1 MGARI
6 SAEVR
11 TVVGACYVAKD
22 DLASFRKRLLQ
33 RIRRVV
39 TVETAFFATVDPQ
52 TLLFTS
58 ASAEQPLG
66 VVAPLFLANEYAA
79 TDDVNRFAL
88 LAAALRPAA
97 TLDDATRGDRTKSAR
112 FREIIAPLRL
122 GDEMRVALRTGPTT
136 WGFLCLHRAGALG
149 FSARDAAIL
158 NTIAPHAGGAL
169 RRIVAGSLREN
180 RASPAETA
188 VVVVDKDVIIG
199 MTGAAEAWLD
209 ELQGAATQ
217 VGDRAPFPL
226 LAVVRKLEAIEQA
239 RDVAGSPHLTITTRR
254 GSLLEVHAARMRY
267 ADGGAGAVVVTLASA
282 GVAARS
288 SLLLAV
294 HGVTPAQRRVAEL
307 VLQGLS
313 TRQIVHELRIGE
325 HTVQDHLKVVF
336 DKLGVASRRELVTA
350 LLR

>member
-1 MGARI
+1 MGVRI

-11 TVVGACYVAKD
+11 TVVGACYVAND
-22 DLASFRKRLLQ
+22 DLASLRKRLLQ

-39 TVETAFFATVDPQ
+39 TVDTAFFATADPQ

-58 ASAEQPLG
+58 AFAEQPLA
-66 VVAPLFLANEYAA
+66 VVAPLFLANEYGT
-79 TDDVNRFAL
+79 TDDVNRFTL
-88 LAAALRPAA
+88 LAGARRAAA
-97 TLDDATRGDRTKSAR
+97 TLDEATGGDRKTSAR

-158 NTIAPHAGGAL
+158 NGIAPHAGVAL
-169 RRIVAGSLREN
+169 RRLVAGSIGEN
-180 RASPAETA
+180 RASSAETA

-199 MTGAAEAWLD
+199 ITGAAAEWLD
-209 ELQGAATQ
+209 ELQGAAIH

-226 LAVVRKLEAIEQA
+226 LAVVRKLEALEQTGG
-239 RDVAGSPHLTITTRR
+239 VAPAPHLTISTRR
-254 GSLLEVHAARMRY
+254 GSLLEVHAARMRC
-267 ADGGAGAVVVTLASA
+267 ADGAAGAVVVTLASA

-336 DKLGVASRRELVTA
+336 DKVGVASRRELVTA